1 MAKIRVLIADDHP
14 IVRSGV
20 RNELDYAAG
29 FDVVGEALDGDQ
41 ALRLAQ
47 ELEPDVLMLDV
58 NMPGAKAIQVLRTLK
73 ETSQGI
79 RILIMT
85 AYNDPGTVI
94 GLLKAGADGYLLKD
108 EDPALIPGAVRAVSN
123 GETWLSPAIPEDVVT
138 VVQESQGTLFGEALT
153 DREMEVLRLLEE
165 AHTNKEIALA
175 LQTSERTVEFHV
187 SNILAKLGVKSRL
200 EAALWA
206 KEHGFVYRVGGGG

>member
-20 RNELDYAAG
+20 RNELTYAGG
-29 FDVVGEALDGDQ
+29 FEVVGEALDGDQ
-41 ALRLAQ
+41 ALHLAQ

-58 NMPGAKAIQVLRTLK
+58 NMPGMKAIQVLRTLK
-73 ETSQGI
+73 ETSQEI
-79 RILIMT
+79 RILVLT

-108 EDPALIPGAVRAVSN
+108 EDPALIPEAVQAVSR
-123 GETWLSPAIPEDVVT
+123 GETWLSPTIPVEMIAI
-138 VVQESQGTLFGEALT
+138 VQENQGTSLGEALT
-153 DREMEVLRLLEE
+153 DRELEVLRFLEE
-165 AHTNKEIALA
+165 ARTNKEIALA
-175 LQTSERTVEFHV
+175 LRTSERTVEFHV

-206 KEHGFVYRVGGGG
+206 KEHGFI

>member
-20 RNELDYAAG
+20 RNELAYYGG
-29 FDVVGEALDGDQ
+29 FEVVGEALDGDQ

-58 NMPGAKAIQVLRTLK
+58 NMPGMKAIQVLRTLK
-73 ETSQGI
+73 EASHGI
-79 RILIMT
+79 RILVLT

-108 EDPALIPGAVRAVSN
+108 EDPALISEAVRAVSK
-123 GETWLSPAIPEDVVT
+123 GETWLSPTIPEEVVAI
-138 VVQESQGTLFGEALT
+138 VRESQGTSIGEALT
-153 DREMEVLRLLEE
+153 DRELEVLRFLEE
-165 AHTNKEIALA
+165 ARTNKEIALA

-206 KEHGFVYRVGGGG
+206 KEHGFL

>member
-20 RNELDYAAG
+20 RNELAYAGG
-29 FDVVGEALDGDQ
+29 FDVVGEALDGDR

-47 ELEPDVLMLDV
+47 DLEPDVLMLDV
-58 NMPGAKAIQVLRTLK
+58 NMPGMKAIQVLRILK
-73 ETSQGI
+73 EASPRI
-79 RILIMT
+79 RILVLT

-108 EDPALIPGAVRAVSN
+108 EDPALIPEAVRAVSR
-123 GETWLSPAIPEDVVT
+123 GETWLSPTIPVEVVAI
-138 VVQESQGTLFGEALT
+138 VQESQGTSIGETLT
-153 DREMEVLRLLEE
+153 ERELEVLRFLEE
-165 AHTNKEIALA
+165 ARSNKEIALA
-175 LQTSERTVEFHV
+175 LHTSERTVEFHV

-206 KEHGFVYRVGGGG
+206 KEHGFV

>member
-1 MAKIRVLIADDHP
+1 MTLIHVLIADDHP

-20 RNELDYAAG
+20 RSELERSG
-29 FDVVGEALDGDQ
+29 EFDVVGEALDGDQ
-41 ALRLAQ
+41 ALHLAQ
-47 ELEPDVLMLDV
+47 ELKPDVLMLDV
-58 NMPGAKAIQVLRTLK
+58 NMPGMKAIQVLHALK
-73 ETSQGI
+73 EDAEGP
-79 RILIMT
+79 RVLVLT

-108 EDPALIPGAVRAVSN
+108 EDPFVIPEAVLAVSK
-123 GETWLSPAIPEDVVT
+123 GETWLSPTIPAEVVSMMQEDRDAAI
-138 VVQESQGTLFGEALT
+138 GEKLT
-153 DREMEVLRLLEE
+153 EREQEVLRFLEE
-165 AHTNKEIALA
+165 GRTNKEIAMT

-206 KEHGFVYRVGGGG
+206 KEHGFV